1 MTEPYLYYVSP
12 KTMYGLAWLVFPFTL
27 LQYGEANRVCS
38 EIFDKLKDV
47 IVISNLAKATET
59 AINISS
65 QAILGRFSISGDIG
79 EPEARPPALPQT
91 STKRKKYA
99 KVNKGNW
106 NLQASSMLWLN
117 CMWGK
122 FWRYLCMLSI

>member
-1 MTEPYLYYVSP
+1 M
-12 KTMYGLAWLVFPFTL
+12 

-38 EIFDKLKDV
+38 EILNKLKDV
-47 IVISNLAKATET
+47 LVFSNLAKATET

-65 QAILGRFSISGDIG
+65 QAILGRFSFSGDIS

-99 KVNKGNW
+99 KINKGN
-106 NLQASSMLWLN
+106 
-117 CMWGK
+117 
-122 FWRYLCMLSI
+122 